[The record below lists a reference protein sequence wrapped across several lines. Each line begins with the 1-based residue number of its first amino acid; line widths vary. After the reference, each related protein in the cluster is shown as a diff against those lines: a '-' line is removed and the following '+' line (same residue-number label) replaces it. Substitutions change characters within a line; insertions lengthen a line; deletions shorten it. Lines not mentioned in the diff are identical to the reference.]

1 MLPLHYLIK
10 IAKTTVFYHFS
21 TVLSSLLKMP
31 FICSQFQ
38 YTRVTSQFNLSA
50 HAAAWK
56 PASVSCPVTQESS
69 PMSYKVSPIEYIA
82 PVHILRKH

>member
-21 TVLSSLLKMP
+21 NMLSSLLKYALHLLTVP
-31 FICSQFQ
+31 STQ
-38 YTRVTSQFNLSA
+38 VVSQFNLSA

-56 PASVSCPVTQESS
+56 TASVSCPVTQESS
-69 PMSYKVSPIEYIA
+69 PMSYKKAPVEYIT
-82 PVHILRKH
+82 PVHILLKY